1 MEIAEASTTSGQT
14 AQADQQQPQETTTT
28 TTPAADQTSTA
39 GAENAEPAAPMSKNA
54 LKRLRR
60 AQEWEDGREDR
71 KRRRREKR
79 VAGKARRREERAELL
94 AQGADPAV
102 LFAKRA
108 PARLVPVSL
117 ILDCDFEAYMTD
129 KERVSLSSQVTRCY
143 SENRN
148 FKYKAHLWISG
159 WRGKLRERFETAM
172 ENQHAHWK
180 GVSLEEG
187 DFLAAAAR
195 AREGMRSAEGGE
207 MADSLQRSAD
217 AAAAN
222 RWEKDEREPFPLP
235 GPAPEL
241 DAEHADVVYLTS
253 ESPYTLERLEPN
265 TSYVIGG
272 LVDKNREKGL
282 CYRRAVE
289 RGIRTARLPIGQY
302 MKLRTRQILATNHVV
317 EIMLRWLEC
326 EDWAEAFM
334 RVIPKRKGFEMIADG
349 DEDKTGNGGE
359 DGDQGDQGEDG
370 EENKEGGEKNGEED
384 KEDGKKSGEDK
395 EKNGEDGKKNKEDR
409 ERNGEDEA
417 KGSNSQDPK

>member
-1 MEIAEASTTSGQT
+1 MEIAEASTTGGQT

-60 AQEWEDGREDR
+60 TQEWEDGREDR

-79 VAGKARRREERAELL
+79 VASKARRREERAELL

-102 LFAKRA
+102 LFTKRA

-222 RWEKDEREPFPLP
+222 RWEQDEREPFPLP
-235 GPAPEL
+235 GPVPEL
-241 DAEHADVVYLTS
+241 DAEYADVVYLTS

-370 EENKEGGEKNGEED
+370 EEN
-384 KEDGKKSGEDK
+384 
-395 EKNGEDGKKNKEDR
+395 GEDGKKNKEDR
-409 ERNGEDEA
+409 EQNGEDEA

>member
-1 MEIAEASTTSGQT
+1 MEIAEASTTGGQT

-60 AQEWEDGREDR
+60 TQEWEDGREDR

-79 VAGKARRREERAELL
+79 VASKARRREERAELL

-222 RWEKDEREPFPLP
+222 RWEQDERKPFPLP
-235 GPAPEL
+235 GPVPEL
-241 DAEHADVVYLTS
+241 DAEYADVVYLTS

-349 DEDKTGNGGE
+349 DEDKTGNSGE

-370 EENKEGGEKNGEED
+370 EENKEDREKNGE
-384 KEDGKKSGEDK
+384 DG

-409 ERNGEDEA
+409 EQNGEDEA

>member
-14 AQADQQQPQETTTT
+14 AQADQQQPQETTTA
-28 TTPAADQTSTA
+28 TPAAVQTSTA

-60 AQEWEDGREDR
+60 AKEWEDGREDR

-79 VAGKARRREERAELL
+79 VASKARRREERAELL

-195 AREGMRSAEGGE
+195 AREGMRSAEGGGE
-207 MADSLQRSAD
+207 MADSLRRSAD
-217 AAAAN
+217 TAAAN

-235 GPAPEL
+235 GPVPEL
-241 DAEHADVVYLTS
+241 DGAYADVVYLTS

-334 RVIPKRKGFEMIADG
+334 RVIPKRKGVEMIADG

-359 DGDQGDQGEDG
+359 DGDQGDQGGDG
-370 EENKEGGEKNGEED
+370 EENKENREKNKEDGEKNKEN
-384 KEDGKKSGEDK
+384 KEDG
-395 EKNGEDGKKNKEDR
+395 EKNGEDGEKNREDGEKNR
-409 ERNGEDEA
+409 EDEA

>member
-1 MEIAEASTTSGQT
+1 MDVPGATTTSGQT
-14 AQADQQQPQETTTT
+14 AQDDQQQPRGT
-28 TTPAADQTSTA
+28 TTPAAQTGTA
-39 GAENAEPAAPMSKNA
+39 GAENAEPAAPISKNA

-79 VAGKARRREERAELL
+79 VASKARRREERAELL

-102 LFAKRA
+102 LFAKKT

-117 ILDCDFEAYMTD
+117 ILDCDFEEYMTD
-129 KERVSLSSQVTRCY
+129 KERISLSSQVTRCY

-148 FKYKAHLWISG
+148 FKYKSHLWVSG
-159 WRGKLRERFETAM
+159 WRGKLKERFETAM

-180 GVSLEEG
+180 GVGFEEG

-195 AREGMRSAEGGE
+195 AREGMRSAGGE
-207 MADSLQRSAD
+207 MIDALQRSVGRPA
-217 AAAAN
+217 
-222 RWEKDEREPFPLP
+222 RWEKDEREPFPLS
-235 GPAPEL
+235 GPVPEL
-241 DAEHADVVYLTS
+241 NDEYADVVYLTS

-334 RVIPKRKGFEMIADG
+334 RVIPKRKGVEMIADG
-349 DEDKTGNGGE
+349 DEEKTGNGDE
-359 DGDQGDQGEDG
+359 DGDEGDQDGDG
-370 EENKEGGEKNGEED
+370 EK
-384 KEDGKKSGEDK
+384 
-395 EKNGEDGKKNKEDR
+395 
-409 ERNGEDEA
+409 NGEDEA
-417 KGSNSQDPK
+417 KGSNGQDPKES

>member
-1 MEIAEASTTSGQT
+1 MEVAEASTTSSQP
-14 AQADQQQPQETTTT
+14 AQDDQQQPHETT
-28 TTPAADQTSTA
+28 TTPAAAQTSTA

-60 AQEWEDGREDR
+60 AKEWEDGREDR

-79 VAGKARRREERAELL
+79 VASKARRREERAELL

-217 AAAAN
+217 TAAAN

-235 GPAPEL
+235 GPVPEL
-241 DAEHADVVYLTS
+241 DAEYADVVYLTS

-334 RVIPKRKGFEMIADG
+334 RVIPKRKGVEMIADG

-370 EENKEGGEKNGEED
+370 EKN
-384 KEDGKKSGEDK
+384 KEDGEENGEGK
-395 EKNGEDGKKNKEDR
+395 EENGEDGEK
-409 ERNGEDEA
+409 NGEDEA